1 MEVRAKVKGRERTF
15 MVLPAAPRALDLVC
29 RPTRHLPLGNILGPA
44 NGEQGTPLTRKSGYL
59 DEGRGRP
66 RAAQASGPGGR
77 TEAPPT
83 PQQRTPGVAVD
94 GVGGAVSILLPALLS
109 GGADFAR
116 GWGGPG
122 EREGHLVPEGA
133 TGMGVCQAK
142 FCFILAPRAG
152 GREGLPFPFS
162 LPSGGGG
169 VESSPPPLLRALAL
183 GHFRK
188 WPRA

>member
-1 MEVRAKVKGRERTF
+1 MESRG
-15 MVLPAAPRALDLVC
+15 
-29 RPTRHLPLGNILGPA
+29 LPLPGSQA
-44 NGEQGTPLTRKSGYL
+44 TWM
-59 DEGRGRP
+59 
-66 RAAQASGPGGR
+66 RAGVGPGRHRPLALGAR
-77 TEAPPT
+77 SEAPPT